1 LLRLQI
7 QSSCTPIK
15 YVVIVFAASYNCCP
29 NRIHPGIALVA
40 MAVIRLAIRGGLRC
54 GSVQTRQSNRTLQ
67 IRPILPS
74 TTLHARVVVHQGY
87 RFNSSSSAT
96 TGAAKDAKAP
106 SPSDGEKSDS
116 SSTTSSH
123 GSIDS
128 SVSDATSPSQRTPS
142 GWEDEPDWT
151 ITKFS
156 ELPHAQFGYNQ
167 HMQINEEFK
176 ECLRQM
182 LWQFRAPIRYAFAYG
197 SGVFSQSNA
206 TKSSPSNVYPHPKPP
221 EAIVKWQRG
230 GGKVIDFIFGVSH
243 TQHWHSINMQQ
254 HPEHY
259 SFLRRFGSGLVSR
272 VQDDWGAGVY
282 FNPYIT
288 VNGTMIKYGVV
299 NLDTLQKD
307 LSNWDTLYLAGRLH
321 KPVKILRDDP
331 KVRLANQINLIS
343 ALRTALLM
351 LGPKFTEQDLYTKI
365 AGISYMGDPR
375 MDFRGED
382 PNKVRNIVANQ
393 LPNFRQL
400 YAPLVEELPN
410 VQYTDARC
418 KSNDWFLDT
427 QGDYQIAQDMDTKR
441 RGNMVR
447 RLPVSFRSKIY
458 MEYRKKWQIPGAEF
472 NRMMKESQDE
482 DAEGFKRREGGKF
495 DQRIANEDDLKDT
508 AVHVIRQTV
517 RWPSWSQ
524 STKGFLT
531 AGPSRSWKY
540 LGEKRAKGRQ
550 PKEDDKKQE

>member
-1 LLRLQI
+1 
-7 QSSCTPIK
+7 
-15 YVVIVFAASYNCCP
+15 
-29 NRIHPGIALVA
+29 
-40 MAVIRLAIRGGLRC
+40 MAVIRLAVRGGFDAALFRHINL
-54 GSVQTRQSNRTLQ
+54 NRTLQ
-67 IRPILPS
+67 IRPIIPS
-74 TTLHARVVVHQGY
+74 ITLYARGAVPQGY
-87 RFNSSSSAT
+87 RFNSSTST
-96 TGAAKDAKAP
+96 TAKTAKDGDNTPPTNKQR
-106 SPSDGEKSDS
+106 SDSQSASKNNGTAESSDS
-116 SSTTSSH
+116 SP
-123 GSIDS
+123 
-128 SVSDATSPSQRTPS
+128 ASPSQGTTS
-142 GWEDEPDWT
+142 GWEDEPDWS

-176 ECLRQM
+176 ESLRQM

-197 SGVFSQSNA
+197 SGVFSQSGA
-206 TKSSPSNVYPHPKPP
+206 SKPTASSMTPHPNPP
-221 EAIVKWQRG
+221 EAVVKWQRG
-230 GGKVIDFIFGVSH
+230 GGKMIDFIFGVSH
-243 TQHWHSINMQQ
+243 TQHWHSINMHQY
-254 HPEHY
+254 PEHY

-272 VQDDWGAGVY
+272 VQDDFGAGVY

-288 VNGTMIKYGVV
+288 VNGTLIKYGVV

-307 LSNWDTLYLAGRLH
+307 LSQWDTLYLAGRLH

-351 LGPKFTEQDLYTKI
+351 LGPKFSENDLYTKI

-393 LPNFRQL
+393 LPNFRLL
-400 YAPLVEELPN
+400 YAPLVDELPN
-410 VQYTDARC
+410 VQYNDAGNKSKDWIADTDNNC
-418 KSNDWFLDT
+418 EMS
-427 QGDYQIAQDMDTKR
+427 QDMDPKR

-472 NRMMKESQDE
+472 NRMMEERKDE
-482 DAEGFKRREGGKF
+482 DEKGFKRREGGSF
-495 DQRIANEDDLKDT
+495 DQRIANENDLKEV

-524 STKGFLT
+524 SIKGFVT
-531 AGPSRSWKY
+531 AGPSRSLKY
-540 LGEKRAKGRQ
+540 MGEKRAKGQ
-550 PKEDDKKQE
+550 QTKEGAKEKH